1 MSRVLLG
8 CYGLYFIAHV
18 WRHLNH
24 AMMIGTGQVGKLV
37 RIQLVESACVAV
49 FGAAALHFGGIEA
62 LLGTM
67 GVVILAMTGTVLPK
81 RVARVLSN
89 H

>member
-1 MSRVLLG
+1 VLLG

-18 WRHLNH
+18 WRHINH

-49 FGAAALHFGGIEA
+49 SGAVALHFGGVEA

-67 GVVILAMTGTVLPK
+67 GVVVLLLTGTVLPR
-81 RVARVLSN
+81 RVARALSN
-89 H
+89 R